1 MCKLIIFMSKLPSY
15 NYTLECTYKETE
27 KKYSNDADTDVDSD
41 DVAFLCEEIYRFEFL
56 KCFHL
61 DEFDDDIINS
71 HVKVLCEFCS
81 KDQQFKAIL
90 DLVSAHMKEPDL
102 EICFMQLFSYHFL
115 HLTQACIKQL
125 YVCKQ
130 LGETEQQEL
139 MQAYNRLYELV

>member
-1 MCKLIIFMSKLPSY
+1 MSKLPSY

-130 LGETEQQEL
+130 LGETVQQEL
-139 MQAYNRLYELV
+139 MQAYNRLYELG

>member
-1 MCKLIIFMSKLPSY
+1 MCKLIIFMSKLPPY
-15 NYTLECTYKETE
+15 NYTLVCTYKETE
-27 KKYSNDADTDVDSD
+27 TKYLNDTAVDPNDV
-41 DVAFLCEEIYRFEFL
+41 VFLCEEIYRFEFL

-61 DEFDDDIINS
+61 DEFEDDIINLY
-71 HVKVLCEFCS
+71 VKDLCATCS
-81 KDQQFKAIL
+81 KDPRFKAIL

-102 EICFMQLFSYHFL
+102 EMCFMQLFSHHFL

-130 LGETEQQEL
+130 LGENAQQEL

>member
-1 MCKLIIFMSKLPSY
+1 MTNLPPY

-27 KKYSNDADTDVDSD
+27 KRYSNNVDADPDVDSD

-61 DEFDDDIINS
+61 DEFEDDIINS
-71 HVKVLCEFCS
+71 HVKDLCATCS
-81 KDQQFKAIL
+81 KDERFKAIL
-90 DLVSAHMKEPDL
+90 ELVSAHMKEEDL

-115 HLTQACIKQL
+115 YLTQACIKQL

-130 LGETEQQEL
+130 LGEICQQEL
-139 MQAYNRLYELV
+139 IQAYKCLYDLD

>member
-1 MCKLIIFMSKLPSY
+1 MILIIFMSKLPPY
-15 NYTLECTYKETE
+15 NYIFECSYKETE
-27 KKYSNDADTDVDSD
+27 KKYSNDADPDVDTD
-41 DVAFLCEEIYRFEFL
+41 DVTFLCEEIYRFEFL

-71 HVKVLCEFCS
+71 HVKDLCATCS
-81 KDQQFKAIL
+81 KDPRFKAIL

-115 HLTQACIKQL
+115 YLTQACIKQL

-130 LGETEQQEL
+130 LGETCQQEL
-139 MQAYNRLYELV
+139 IQAYNRFYDLG